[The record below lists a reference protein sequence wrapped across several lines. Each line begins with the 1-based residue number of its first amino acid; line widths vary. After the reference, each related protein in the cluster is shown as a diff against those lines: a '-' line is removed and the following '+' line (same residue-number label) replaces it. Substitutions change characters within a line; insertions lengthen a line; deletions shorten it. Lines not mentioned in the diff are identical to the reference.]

1 MPIWWGRDLKR
12 VLLTGKQYIM
22 VQENYSFPFNHREQ
36 LYMKV
41 LHSPPPNP
49 MRIHV
54 LRLMAFLKKSGFL
67 PHNTMKMH
75 VFLLKH
81 ILAFVSLC
89 EKSPLLSLSYL
100 SNIGNAPA
108 LLLICLAWCTHGIC
122 FISCVELASLKS
134 LQVSNSSAF
143 DRCTVCTVRF

>member
-1 MPIWWGRDLKR
+1 
-12 VLLTGKQYIM
+12 
-22 VQENYSFPFNHREQ
+22 
-36 LYMKV
+36 
-41 LHSPPPNP
+41 
-49 MRIHV
+49 
-54 LRLMAFLKKSGFL
+54 
-67 PHNTMKMH
+67 MH

-122 FISCVELASLKS
+122 FISYVELASLKS
-134 LQVSNSSAF
+134 LQYFNYTGFMGLSLCSIHPLSDDMKKRRSAPLLSGSSHLFSPQNSTSCHLWHWGF
-143 DRCTVCTVRF
+143 

>member
-1 MPIWWGRDLKR
+1 
-12 VLLTGKQYIM
+12 
-22 VQENYSFPFNHREQ
+22 
-36 LYMKV
+36 
-41 LHSPPPNP
+41 
-49 MRIHV
+49 
-54 LRLMAFLKKSGFL
+54 
-67 PHNTMKMH
+67 MKMH

-134 LQVSNSSAF
+134 LQVSNSSTF
-143 DRCTVCTVRF
+143 DRCTVCTVRFKKKVQVAAIFPNSVHKSPFIKRSP